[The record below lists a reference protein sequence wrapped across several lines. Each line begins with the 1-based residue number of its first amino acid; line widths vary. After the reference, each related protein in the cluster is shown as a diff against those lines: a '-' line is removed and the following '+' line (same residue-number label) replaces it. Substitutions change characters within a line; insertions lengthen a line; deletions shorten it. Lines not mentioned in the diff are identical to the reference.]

1 MVASP
6 NIAFMYPILV
16 VVFVATSPTFKTLT
30 KIMASTLKLKLVDV
44 ILILEITYHW

>member
-6 NIAFMYPILV
+6 NLAFMYPILV
-16 VVFVATSPTFKTLT
+16 VVFVATSPTLT